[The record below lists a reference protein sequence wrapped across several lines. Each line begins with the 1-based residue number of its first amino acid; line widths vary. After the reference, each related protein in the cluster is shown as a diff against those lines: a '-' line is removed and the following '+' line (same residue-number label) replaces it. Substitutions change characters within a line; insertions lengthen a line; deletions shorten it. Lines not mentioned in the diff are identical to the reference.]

1 MNWADYIII
10 AVLALSVLVGLWR
23 GLVSEVLALAV
34 WVAAFWLAWT
44 FGPTVAAQFGH
55 SIDLPSV
62 RMLVGYGLCFIVV
75 LIAGALL
82 RFLMGKL
89 VQGTGLS
96 GSDRLLGM
104 FFGLARGVL
113 LVTLAVFVLGFT
125 PFTRDPWWQQSQLLP
140 GFTGAADWLGERLPQ
155 SVRGYLH
162 PAPSAPVV
170 SAPQL
175 PGGSVGEMAARMT
188 GALAGKA
195 AAPAASASVPVPAAQ
210 P

>member
-1 MNWADYIII
+1 MNWADYIIV

-44 FGPTVAAQFGH
+44 FGPTVAAQFEH

-125 PFTRDPWWQQSQLLP
+125 PFARDPWWQQSQLLP
-140 GFTGAADWLGERLPQ
+140 GFTGAADWLGERLPE

-162 PAPSAPVV
+162 PASSTPV
-170 SAPQL
+170 ALPPQL
-175 PGGSVGEMAARMT
+175 PGGSVGEMAARMMT

-195 AAPAASASVPVPAAQ
+195 PAAAAPAASTSAAR